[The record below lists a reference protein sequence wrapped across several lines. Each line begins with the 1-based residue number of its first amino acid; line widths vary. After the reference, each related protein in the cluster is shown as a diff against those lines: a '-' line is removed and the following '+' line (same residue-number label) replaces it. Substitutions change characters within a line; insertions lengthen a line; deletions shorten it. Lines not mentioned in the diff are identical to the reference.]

1 VLEFGVPDE
10 LASRHFDV
18 VIIGSGPAG
27 VAVAERLYE
36 SDPTA
41 TIAVIERGP
50 VVLRRHF
57 YDEGRSVDE
66 RDQFLAR
73 HQECPWDGDL
83 SRGGALLPA
92 LGGRGIVG
100 GSQLH
105 RFYECDFT
113 LWSHGLWSIDATEL
127 HPYFLEAEQR
137 LLGNARC
144 VGHSQDYACSVL
156 ARFKAQHPPC
166 GPPIDIQRAPNA
178 GFPHRSS
185 VQRILALLDRDQL
198 TVSRRL
204 TVFTETNAI
213 QLVASQSRQGRVS
226 HVRCVSSGHPCGSPI
241 EIGGNAFV
249 LAASP
254 VESARLVLM
263 SQLKDTKTS
272 SSPIGRYLSEHV
284 YCRGYLD
291 VSENPELNHSPINI
305 FIPPPG
311 TDLDDRYQIELRS
324 IVQSNGA
331 RMLLRVTGAAAMDPR
346 RDNRVTLS
354 SGRTDNYGTPRAS
367 TVLTLSRHDERRK
380 LSMLNALHCVA
391 SRLGGRWLT
400 PPSIV
405 PCGASYHE
413 AGTLRIAR
421 PDQDGA
427 AANDG
432 LLFGT
437 ENVFVG
443 DGAAFACVGVA
454 NPILTLTAMGYR
466 LADRLTNIRR
476 LM

>member
-1 VLEFGVPDE
+1 VSEFGVREE
-10 LASRHFDV
+10 LALRHFDV

-36 SDPTA
+36 KDPTA
-41 TIAVIERGP
+41 TIAVIERGSLL
-50 VVLRRHF
+50 LRRHF
-57 YDEGRSVDE
+57 YDTGGSINE
-66 RDQFLAR
+66 RDQFLAL

-83 SRGGALLPA
+83 SRGGGLLPA

-113 LWSHGLWSIDATEL
+113 LWTQGLWSIGPAEL
-127 HPYFLEAEQR
+127 NPYFLDAEER
-137 LLGNARC
+137 LLGNTRC
-144 VGHSQDYACSVL
+144 VGRSQDYARSIL
-156 ARFKAQHPPC
+156 AKFKAQHPPC
-166 GPPIDIQRAPNA
+166 GHTIDVQRAPNA
-178 GFPHRSS
+178 GFSHRSS
-185 VQRILALLDRDQL
+185 VQRILALLDKDQL
-198 TVSRRL
+198 TASRRL
-204 TVFTETNAI
+204 TVFTETNAVE
-213 QLVASQSRQGRVS
+213 LVASQSHQGRVS
-226 HVRCVSSGHPCGSPI
+226 HVRCVPAEGSRSSPI
-241 EIGGNAFV
+241 DIGGNVFV

-263 SQLKDTKTS
+263 SHLNYDKTS

-291 VSENPELNHSPINI
+291 VSEIPELNQGPINI

-311 TDLDDRYQIELRS
+311 NDFDERYQIELRS
-324 IVQSNGA
+324 IVQFQGA
-331 RMLLRVTGAAAMDPR
+331 RVLLRITGSAAMDPR

-354 SGRTDNYGTPRAS
+354 SNRTDNYGTPRAS
-367 TVLTLSRHDERRK
+367 TVLTLSLSDERRK

-421 PDQDGA
+421 PEQDGA

-432 LLFGT
+432 QLFGT

-443 DGAAFACVGVA
+443 DGAAFASVGVA

-466 LADRLTNIRR
+466 LADRLTNLRI

>member
-1 VLEFGVPDE
+1 MTDE
-10 LASRHFDV
+10 RASRHFDV

-27 VAVAERLYE
+27 VAVAERLYRR
-36 SDPTA
+36 SPTA

-50 VVLRRHF
+50 VLLRRHF
-57 YDEGRSVDE
+57 YDMGGSINE
-66 RDQFLAR
+66 RNLFLAR

-83 SRGGALLPA
+83 SRGGTLLPA

-113 LWSHGLWSIDATEL
+113 LWPHGSWSVGAAEL
-127 HPYFLEAEQR
+127 NPYFLEAERR

-144 VGHSQDYACSVL
+144 VGRSQDYACSVL
-156 ARFKAQHPPC
+156 AQFKAQHPPC
-166 GPPIDIQRAPNA
+166 GPIIDVQRVPNA
-178 GFPHRSS
+178 GFSHRSS
-185 VQRILALLDRDQL
+185 AQRILALLDRDKL
-198 TVSRRL
+198 MVSRRL
-204 TVFTETNAI
+204 TVFTETNAVELI
-213 QLVASQSRQGRVS
+213 SNQSQRSRVS
-226 HVRCVSSGHPCGSPI
+226 NVRCVSSVDPRSSPI
-241 EIGGNAFV
+241 EIGGDTFV

-254 VESARLVLM
+254 VESARLVLI
-263 SQLKDTKTS
+263 SQVNDAKTS
-272 SSPIGRYLSEHV
+272 SSPVGRYLSEHV

-291 VSENPELNHSPINI
+291 VSESSELNHSPINI

-324 IVQSNGA
+324 IMQSNGA
-331 RMLLRVTGAAAMDPR
+331 RVLLRVTGSAAMDPQR
-346 RDNRVTLS
+346 NNRVTLS
-354 SGRTDNYGTPRAS
+354 SSFTDKHGVPRAL
-367 TVLTLSRHDERRK
+367 TALTLSPCDETRK
-380 LSMLNALHCVA
+380 LSMLNALHSVA

-400 PPSIV
+400 PPSIL

-413 AGTLRIAR
+413 AGTLRIGR
-421 PDQDGA
+421 PEENGA
-427 AANDG
+427 AASNG

-443 DGAAFACVGVA
+443 DGAAFASVGVA

-466 LADRLTNIRR
+466 LADRLTE
-476 LM
+476 LLG